1 MPNKA
6 AKKSISSNLGGISIF
21 KRLSFVPAALSV
33 IFYIIWIVVG
43 IALLLII
50 YGNFKQGAF
59 KGLFSPAPAPP
70 AQTQAPAETTLPGI
84 GNVNIACVQSAL
96 TTEAIQKIVKDGNT
110 SNLTDEEKAKFEP
123 CIMEAEQATPEASP
137 GQ

>member
-59 KGLFSPAPAPP
+59 KGLFSAPQPP
-70 AQTQAPAETTLPGI
+70 PQVESPTETAIPGI
-84 GNVNIACVQSAL
+84 GKVNIACVQSAL
-96 TTEAIQKIVKDGNT
+96 TPESIQKILADGNA
-110 SNLTDEEKAKFEP
+110 SNLTADEKAKFEP
-123 CIMEAEQATPEASP
+123 CIVEAETTTP
-137 GQ
+137 

>member
-1 MPNKA
+1 MSKA
-6 AKKSISSNLGGISIF
+6 AAIEKKASNQ
-21 KRLSFVPAALSV
+21 KRFLSKIKLAAVPTALSV

-84 GNVNIACVQSAL
+84 GKVNIACVQSAL
-96 TTEAIQKIVKDGNT
+96 TTEAIQKIVTDGNT

>member
-1 MPNKA
+1 MPKA
-6 AKKSISSNLGGISIF
+6 AATAKKSDNKKLLFLKSKLAA
-21 KRLSFVPAALSV
+21 VPTALSV

-84 GNVNIACVQSAL
+84 GKVNIACVQSAL
-96 TTEAIQKIVKDGNT
+96 TTEAIQKIVTDGNT